1 MRDVFPATRHQRDW
15 VHKTAN
21 VLDVM
26 PKSVH
31 SRAKAA
37 VKEITCAENK
47 KEAEGAIE
55 EFAGEFS
62 AKWPKAVEKIT
73 SEKEALLTFYDYPAE
88 HWRHL
93 RTTNPIESVF
103 APVRARTD
111 ITKGPG
117 SRQAGLAM
125 IFKLMEA
132 AEGRWR
138 KLTGSHLVALVRAG
152 AEFRNGELVE
162 GSEERVAA

>member
-1 MRDVFPATRHQRDW
+1 M
-15 VHKTAN
+15 N
-21 VLDVM
+21 VLDSM

-37 VKEITCAENK
+37 IKEITCAENK
-47 KEAEGAIE
+47 KEAIKAIE
-55 EFAGEFS
+55 EFVSEFG
-62 AKWPKAVEKIT
+62 AKWPKAVSKIT
-73 SEKEALLTFYDYPAE
+73 DDTEALLAFYDYPAQ
-88 HWRHL
+88 HWIHL

-103 APVRARTD
+103 SAVRARTD

-125 IFKLMEA
+125 IFKLIEA

-138 KLTGSHLVALVRAG
+138 RLNGHHLVALVRAG
-152 AEFRNGELVE
+152 AEFRNGELME
-162 GSEERVAA
+162 GAEEKDAA